1 MFCFIIGLAREY
13 EHFYTRK
20 KNFCFNFEQFYM
32 KLKKNVNKNFFGE
45 EKKSFFALKNF
56 LAKTVFDVKN

>member
-1 MFCFIIGLAREY
+1 
-13 EHFYTRK
+13 
-20 KNFCFNFEQFYM
+20 M